1 MNYHPNTTMQSFTLM
16 KMIFRVDT
24 DPRAVEY
31 IMGNN
36 KQYLKRYCK
45 WLKMRYGDS
54 IYIEY
59 VYPKNQY
66 QYNEVSTGYWRLTA
80 KWYSMLVEASNWIK
94 QKEDEFFSMLE
105 SGLYHQNWHSTTSQ
119 QVKPP
124 TPSKDSKVLVKP
136 KHIRFSDG
144 EEVISS
150 ESKQLRDWVDRMHC

>member
-1 MNYHPNTTMQSFTLM
+1 MQSFTLM

-31 IMGNN
+31 IMGDH
-36 KQYLKRYCK
+36 KQFLKRYCK

-105 SGLYHQNWHSTTSQ
+105 SGLYNRSCHRNTYQ
-119 QVKPP
+119 QEVTP
-124 TPSKDSKVLVKP
+124 THLKESKVLVKP
-136 KHIRFSDG
+136 KHIRFSD
-144 EEVISS
+144 EDEIISS
-150 ESKQLRDWVDRMHC
+150 ESKQLQDWVERMHC